1 MKLLLDTNAL
11 IWWCEDNPKLGSRAR
26 ALIADPQNQVM
37 TSIVSIWEISLKW
50 RVGKMHLLGSDVAEQ
65 LEEEGISILPLTPV
79 HFKSLESLEFHH
91 GDPFDHLILAQAQ
104 VEGAVVMTSDAIMQ
118 EYGVRCVG
126 IR

>member
-11 IWWCEDNPKLGSRAR
+11 IWWCEDNPKLGPRAR

-65 LEEEGISILPLTPV
+65 LEDEGILLLPLTPE

-91 GDPFDHLILAQAQ
+91 SDPFDHLILAQTQ
-104 VEGAVVMTSDAIMQ
+104 VEDAVLMTSDAVMKD
-118 EYGVRCVG
+118 YGVRCVG

>member
-11 IWWCEDNPKLGSRAR
+11 IWWCEDNPKLGPRAR

-65 LEEEGISILPLTPV
+65 LEDEGILLLPLTPE

-91 GDPFDHLILAQAQ
+91 SDPFDHLILAQTQ
-104 VEGAVVMTSDAIMQ
+104 VEDAVLMTSDAIMKD
-118 EYGVRCVG
+118 YGVRCVG